1 MKKNLHHVRSLASVA
16 SVALFINMLKRTGP
30 GAIVDKIRLLGWG
43 FAVLILLSGVRH
55 VLRAVAWRYCVG
67 PEEGRP
73 SLLDFFG
80 VRLVGEGFND
90 MTPAGPLVG
99 ETVKVLAVS
108 RRISAQSSTASVVI
122 ENLVYGLGAVLFML
136 TGVVLVLLEFATP
149 HGFSWLAA
157 GLVTC
162 FLVSMLLPYWL
173 ISRRIL
179 LVGGILNRLKD
190 TGLRWASLERYE
202 HDLRAV
208 EESTHDFFRSRRR
221 LFLGVL
227 AIEIATNFTG
237 IGEAYLILK
246 ATAAQASVLAA
257 YLVESASRA
266 VQLAFAFVPLGLGV
280 QEGVAAATLQ
290 GLGYAA
296 SEGVSLAMIRKIRT
310 VFWAA
315 LGLLL
320 AAKYYIVRTVEE
332 ESTT

>member
-1 MKKNLHHVRSLASVA
+1 
-16 SVALFINMLKRTGP
+16 
-30 GAIVDKIRLLGWG
+30 
-43 FAVLILLSGVRH
+43 

-80 VRLVGEGFND
+80 FRLVGEGFND

-108 RRISAQSSTASVVI
+108 RRISAQSSASSVVI
-122 ENLVYGLGAVLFML
+122 ENLIYGLAAVLFML
-136 TGVVLVLLEFATP
+136 SGVVLVLIEFATP
-149 HGFSWLAA
+149 HGFPWLAG

-202 HDLRAV
+202 HDVQAA
-208 EESTHDFFRSRRR
+208 EESIHDFFRSRRG
-221 LFLGVL
+221 LFLGIL
-227 AIEIATNFTG
+227 AIEVATNFTG
-237 IGEAYLILK
+237 MGEAYLILK
-246 ATAAQASVLAA
+246 ATAVQASVLAA
-257 YLVESASRA
+257 YVVESASRA
-266 VQLAFAFVPLGLGV
+266 AQLAFAFVPLGLGV